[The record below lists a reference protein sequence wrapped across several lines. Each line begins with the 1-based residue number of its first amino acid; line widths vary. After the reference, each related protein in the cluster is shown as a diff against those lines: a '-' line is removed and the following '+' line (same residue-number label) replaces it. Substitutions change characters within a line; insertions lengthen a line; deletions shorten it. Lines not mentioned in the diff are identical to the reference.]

1 LVLLA
6 PSMAPREPSVVD
18 PTCLA
23 RLKWEMEWAL
33 RTFIEKPSWR
43 QPHYRTQD
51 ENPNPNP
58 NPNGRLK
65 KNCGVIL
72 LFRNRLN
79 LAPGAPRA
87 LRLDARGESF
97 GELQQQLG
105 SKISD
110 LGSSSFGVQEPGG
123 HRILL
128 QTTKSAEAAER
139 GFLST
144 LLIREFA
151 TTSREPTKDVA
162 MRTWVIR
169 GVCCVSLRMYQDVAP
184 DPKLPLSSFPL
195 VASLKCHAEVWTQVF
210 PCDGRNAI

>member
-1 LVLLA
+1 ML
-6 PSMAPREPSVVD
+6 R
-18 PTCLA
+18 LA
-23 RLKWEMEWAL
+23 RCA
-33 RTFIEKPSWR
+33 RGT
-43 QPHYRTQD
+43 
-51 ENPNPNP
+51 
-58 NPNGRLK
+58 RL
-65 KNCGVIL
+65 
-72 LFRNRLN
+72 
-79 LAPGAPRA
+79 GAPP
-87 LRLDARGESF
+87 DVF
-97 GELQQQLG
+97 GEKQQEIS
-105 SKISD
+105 SKILD
-110 LGSSSFGVQEPGG
+110 LGSSYLGVKEPGG